1 MTGTRI
7 LPRSAIR
14 TAAAPPPAGT
24 YSQAVLAGGTLYI
37 SGQTP
42 RRPDGSRCTGEPF
55 ATQARLTL
63 TNLDAIANA
72 AGARLADAAFITV
85 YLRDPR
91 SQAAEFDDVYR
102 AVVGPTDVPPA
113 RAVVQS
119 DLPHGDIEVTA
130 VIPIQT
136 PEPSH
141 EL

>member
-1 MTGTRI
+1 MTGSPV

-14 TAAAPPPAGT
+14 TSAAPPPAGT
-24 YSQAVLAGGTLYI
+24 YSQAVLAGSTLYI

-42 RRPDGSRCTGEPF
+42 RRTDGCRCTDEPF
-55 ATQARLTL
+55 ATQAQLTL

-91 SQAAEFDDVYR
+91 SQSAEFDDLYR
-102 AVVGPTDVPPA
+102 AAIGPTEVPPA

-119 DLPHGDIEVTA
+119 DLPHGEIEVTA
-130 VIPIQT
+130 VIPIRT